1 LASRGA
7 IALAAVVAA
16 LVLSAIAGCGESG
29 GVEEGATVT
38 AYVVAPLCPE
48 AKQALAGK
56 GAEAGSV
63 RVRAV
68 CLPPARSGGGLD
80 LAAIGAGARR
90 ATGDSSSI
98 AYIEPP
104 DPAAARFS
112 ETILESAGVPSIVE
126 NSGAAA
132 ISRLRKALSE
142 ADLSSLRD
150 SVSDELR

>member
-1 LASRGA
+1 LA
-7 IALAAVVAA
+7 ALALA
-16 LVLSAIAGCGESG
+16 LTAIAGCGESG

-48 AKQALAGK
+48 AKRALAGK

-68 CLPPARSGGGLD
+68 CLQPVHSDGKLD

-90 ATGDSSSI
+90 ATEDSSSI
-98 AYIEPP
+98 AYIEPA

-112 ETILESAGVPSIVE
+112 EPILESAGVPLIAES
-126 NSGAAA
+126 SGAAA
-132 ISRLRKALSE
+132 ISQLLKAIDE
-142 ADLSSLRD
+142 ADLDSLRD
-150 SVSDELR
+150 SVNDALR

>member
-1 LASRGA
+1 MARWRAAVLAGA
-7 IALAAVVAA
+7 TLALAG
-16 LVLSAIAGCGESG
+16 IAGCGESG

-48 AKQALAGK
+48 AQRALAGD

-68 CLPPARSGGGLD
+68 CLPPARSDGRLD
-80 LAAIGAGARR
+80 LAAIGSGARR
-90 ATGDSSSI
+90 ATEDSSSI

-112 ETILESAGVPSIVE
+112 EPILESAGIPLIVDD
-126 NSGAAA
+126 SGAGA
-132 ISRLRKALSE
+132 ISKLRKALNG
-142 ADLSSLRD
+142 ADPNSLRA
-150 SVSDELR
+150 SVDDALR